1 MARPVITLR
10 ELRAP
15 PSANNLFADKGG
27 GHGGRAKS
35 TAYKKWIQEA
45 GWTIVQQLAGQRG
58 EPLEGPVSVMISAH
72 LSRRRDLDNI
82 VKPLLDLLVELRII
96 KDDQWVDFLS
106 VTRHPAFKEW
116 PEERV
121 TLRVEKLL
129 GSGDVGD
136 QRERVLGERSG
147 PAAADDVAVEGDPV
161 DDAPAARRIV

>member
-1 MARPVITLR
+1 MITLR

-27 GHGGRAKS
+27 GHGGRVKS

-45 GWTIVQQLAGQRG
+45 GWTIVQQLSGQRG
-58 EPLEGPVSVMISAH
+58 EPLEGPVSVIIDAH
-72 LSRRRDLDNI
+72 VSRRRDTDNI
-82 VKPLLDLLVELRII
+82 VKPLFDLLVELRII
-96 KDDQWVDFLS
+96 KDDRWVDFHS
-106 VTRHPAFKEW
+106 VTRRPVFKDW

-121 TLRVEKLL
+121 TLRVGGME
-129 GSGDVGD
+129 SVGD

-161 DDAPAARRIV
+161 ADAPAARRIL